1 LDLTKVRFAR
11 PKVANL
17 SPARRV
23 IDSLRGGCGILLLN
37 FTAKAFIPMGLGR
50 INVTLKES
58 KCTYHLIN
66 GVDKNKGRIDNHG
79 LGGVWLNDD
88 NV

>member
-1 LDLTKVRFAR
+1 
-11 PKVANL
+11 
-17 SPARRV
+17 
-23 IDSLRGGCGILLLN
+23 LLN